1 MTVQDISSGKDA
13 LAVKELTVKAETPVY
28 GGYVM
33 ARDGKI
39 MFIKGAIP
47 GETVEVIVNDKKKD
61 YSIASV
67 ARIIEPSPFRRRPR
81 CSLFGECGGCQMQ
94 YMDYGK
100 QVSVKEEVL
109 VDAMKRIGGLD
120 VPLMPPIT
128 GKEFN
133 YRHRGQFK
141 VSKGGEIGFYR
152 EGTRDVIPVE
162 ECPVM
167 TDEINSALH
176 KIRGMDIKGAKEIHI
191 ISGDT
196 VALLVKGSLPEDSV
210 QKMHEIGISG
220 IAFDSG
226 DSVGKDYITLDIN
239 SMKYSVT
246 PWSFFQSHWTLN
258 RVVIDVVIDKL
269 TPLGDKRILDLYSG
283 AGNFSIPLSVLSK
296 EVVAVEENP
305 NAVEDGK
312 RNLMINGIKN
322 CTFINSPV
330 ERLFGNKKMQKNA
343 KLFNDSAYDII
354 ILDPPRAG
362 LTPECIRRIMET
374 NSRKIVYVSCN
385 PATLARDMKKMAE
398 RYEIESL
405 RMIDFFPNTYHIEA
419 LAFLDLKGL

>member
-13 LAVKELTVKAETPVY
+13 LAVNEITVKAETPVY

-47 GETVEVIVNDKKKD
+47 GETVEVVVNEKKKD

-67 ARIIEPSPFRRRPR
+67 ASIIEPSPFRRRPG
-81 CSLFGECGGCQMQ
+81 CSLFGECGGCQLQ

-100 QVSVKEEVL
+100 QVSVKEEIL

-120 VPLMPPIT
+120 VRLMPSIT

-141 VSKGGEIGFYR
+141 VSQEGEIGFYR

-162 ECPVM
+162 KCPVM

-176 KIRGMDIKGAKEIHI
+176 KIRGMDIKGAKEIYI

-196 VALLVKGSLPEDSV
+196 VALLVKGNLPEDSV

-226 DSVGKDYITLDIN
+226 DSIGKDYITLDIN

-246 PWSFFQSHWTLN
+246 PWSFFQSHWALN
-258 RVVIDVVIDKL
+258 RVVIDTVIGKL

-312 RNLMINGIKN
+312 RNLIINGVRN

-343 KLFNDSAYDII
+343 KLFNEAVYDII

-362 LTPECIRRIMET
+362 LTSECIRRIMET
-374 NSRKIVYVSCN
+374 NSRKVVYVSCN
-385 PATLARDMKKMAE
+385 PATLARDMKKMTE

-419 LAFLDLKGL
+419 IAFLDLKGF